1 MRVTEPVVVTDITG
15 VRVSRM
21 DAVPR
26 VEAVDVFE
34 EEMDLLTVAEV
45 EPVLVA

>member
-1 MRVTEPVVVTDITG
+1 VTEPVEDTDIMG
-15 VRVSRM
+15 VRVSRI
-21 DAVPR
+21 DAVPH

-34 EEMDLLTVAEV
+34 EETDLLKVAEV